1 MDNKFITFSG
11 KTFYLDINKVMEW
24 CLSSSTTPLKETE
37 INEGYD
43 TNDEG
48 DLTMVTKVVRES
60 KTNNTQEEN
69 IKYDF
74 IKLFLIPFMGGDI
87 CTYEKIEGNFS
98 YTLMFNSL
106 IKMGFLVEINKK

>member
-1 MDNKFITFSG
+1 MKNDLITFYG
-11 KTFYLDINKVMEW
+11 KTFYLDINKIMEW

-74 IKLFLIPFMGGDI
+74 IKLILMPFMGDI
-87 CTYEKIEGNFS
+87 CSYEKIEGNFS
-98 YTLMFNSL
+98 YALMLNTL

>member
-1 MDNKFITFSG
+1 MDNKFITISG
-11 KTFYLDINKVMEW
+11 KTFYLDINKVIEW
-24 CLSSSTTPLKETE
+24 CLSSSTNPLKETE

-74 IKLFLIPFMGGDI
+74 IKLCLAPFMGDI
-87 CTYEKIEGNFS
+87 CAYEKIEEKFS
-98 YTLMFNSL
+98 YALLFNSL
-106 IKMGFLVEINKK
+106 IKMGFLVEII

>member
-1 MDNKFITFSG
+1 MNKEYITISG
-11 KTFYLDINKVMEW
+11 RKFYLDIDKLMEW
-24 CLSSSTTPLKETE
+24 CLSPSTSPLKETE

-60 KTNNTQEEN
+60 KTNNTQEGN

-74 IKLFLIPFMGGDI
+74 IKLCLAPFLSEIT
-87 CTYEKIEGNFS
+87 TYDEIEESFS
-98 YTLMFNSL
+98 YSLMFNSL
-106 IKMGFLVEINKK
+106 INLGFLVEIN